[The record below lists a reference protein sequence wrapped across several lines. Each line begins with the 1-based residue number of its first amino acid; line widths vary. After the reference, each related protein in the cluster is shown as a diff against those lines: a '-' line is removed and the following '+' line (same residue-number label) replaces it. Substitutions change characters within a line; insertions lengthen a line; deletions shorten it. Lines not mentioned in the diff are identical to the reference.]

1 MSDAVSGSGSGGKPQ
16 GKSAL
21 GGGGLRIYRP
31 GQGYYTRLGTALGAG
46 VIIIAGGLFIGAQL
60 GGIINPKASYALP
73 VQYGVSVG
81 FILAMA
87 GVLYW
92 IVGLNRKANEFFIA
106 TEGEMKK
113 VSWSSKKD
121 VIRSTKVVIVWVV
134 LLGALI
140 FLTDIVFM
148 QFFRLIHVLK
158 G

>member
-16 GKSAL
+16 VKTTL

-46 VIIIAGGLFIGAQL
+46 VIIIAGGLFIGSQL

-81 FILAMA
+81 FILVMA
-87 GVLYW
+87 AVLYW

-121 VIRSTKVVIVWVV
+121 VIRSTKVVIVWVI
-134 LLGALI
+134 LIGALI
-140 FLTDIVFM
+140 FLADIIFM
-148 QFFRLIHVLK
+148 QTFRWIHVLK
-158 G
+158 A